1 MVNPKLDSLINLY
14 YARKDVQDAIY
25 NFCRNREVVPRYG
38 EGFGKRPDTLE
49 YPSDIMQQAKKGA
62 TSFHCSEELW
72 TRPLEISTEMTKE
85 QLDEMRDSWDLLID
99 IDCKWFD
106 YAKLAAKSI
115 LKALSYS
122 GVENVGIKFSGGKG
136 FHIIIP
142 WNSFP
147 KQINDIETKKM
158 FPDWARIVCG
168 YLKEISRRLL
178 EKEIRE
184 SGAEFN
190 RLNDLHGFKCNHCG
204 HMCESMHKLEF
215 FCNYCKIG
223 ETIKI
228 KEKNQERKCPQC
240 SKIMKSIN
248 ETEYYSCNKCK
259 TNSLENPDYF
269 SSLGNPNYFSSSIDI
284 YQILGLD
291 IVLVSSR
298 HLFRTPYS
306 LHEKTGLASIV
317 ITKQEL
323 ENFQPS
329 DADPLKVKIRNYM
342 PESKEGEARELL
354 IQALDWYKE
363 KIQNETKTNKTG
375 KVYKEI
381 EIDRSKIVYPP
392 CIQCMLKGLKDGKKR
407 SLFILISYLNSLN
420 FSRQEIEEKITEWN
434 AKNMPPL
441 KQGYVDS
448 QLSYAFKHK
457 KIMPPNCDKYYK
469 DINICR
475 PAALCQKIKN
485 PLNYTICS
493 QKKFP
498 QDND

>member
-99 IDCKWFD
+99 IDSKYLD
-106 YAKLAAKSI
+106 YSKIMAKLIVQALEFHSI
-115 LKALSYS
+115 K
-122 GVENVGIKFSGGKG
+122 NVGIKFSGSKG
-136 FHIIIP
+136 FHLIIP
-142 WNSFP
+142 WKAFP
-147 KQINDIETKKM
+147 EKVNGLETKKM
-158 FPDWARIVCG
+158 FPDWARIVSM
-168 YLKEISRRLL
+168 YIHELVKPKLIEKISELTS
-178 EKEIRE
+178 EKTSKYITGDEKAGD
-184 SGAEFN
+184 SAE
-190 RLNDLHGFKCNHCG
+190 KVA
-204 HMCESMHKLEF
+204 
-215 FCNYCKIG
+215 
-223 ETIKI
+223 
-228 KEKNQERKCPQC
+228 P
-240 SKIMKSIN
+240 
-248 ETEYYSCNKCK
+248 
-259 TNSLENPDYF
+259 
-269 SSLGNPNYFSSSIDI
+269 
-284 YQILGLD
+284 D

-298 HLFRTPYS
+298 HLFRVPYS

-329 DADPLKVKIRNYM
+329 DADPLKVKIRNYV

-407 SLFILISYLNSLN
+407 SLFIMISYLNSLN

-434 AKNMPPL
+434 AKNTPPL

-475 PAALCQKIKN
+475 PDALCQKIKN
-485 PLNYTICS
+485 PLNYTLRS
-493 QKKFP
+493 QRKFSK
-498 QDND
+498 DNE

>member
-99 IDCKWFD
+99 IDSKYLD
-106 YAKLAAKSI
+106 YSKIMAKLIVQALEFHSI
-115 LKALSYS
+115 K
-122 GVENVGIKFSGGKG
+122 NIGIKFSGSKG
-136 FHIIIP
+136 FHLIIP
-142 WNSFP
+142 WKAFP
-147 KQINDIETKKM
+147 EKVNGLDTKKM
-158 FPDWARIVCG
+158 FPDWARIVSM
-168 YLKEISRRLL
+168 YIHEFVKPKLIEKISELTS
-178 EKEIRE
+178 EKTSKYIT
-184 SGAEFN
+184 G
-190 RLNDLHGFKCNHCG
+190 D
-204 HMCESMHKLEF
+204 
-215 FCNYCKIG
+215 
-223 ETIKI
+223 
-228 KEKNQERKCPQC
+228 EKAGDSVEKVAP
-240 SKIMKSIN
+240 
-248 ETEYYSCNKCK
+248 
-259 TNSLENPDYF
+259 
-269 SSLGNPNYFSSSIDI
+269 
-284 YQILGLD
+284 D

-298 HLFRTPYS
+298 HLFRAPYS

-434 AKNMPPL
+434 AKNTPPL

-485 PLNYTICS
+485 PLNYTLCS
-493 QKKFP
+493 QRKFSK
-498 QDND
+498 DNE

>member
-99 IDCKWFD
+99 IDSKYLD
-106 YAKLAAKSI
+106 YSKIMAKLIVQALEFHSI
-115 LKALSYS
+115 K
-122 GVENVGIKFSGGKG
+122 NIGIKFSGSKG
-136 FHIIIP
+136 FHLIIP
-142 WNSFP
+142 WKAFP
-147 KQINDIETKKM
+147 DKVNGLETKKM
-158 FPDWARIVCG
+158 FPDWARIVSM
-168 YLKEISRRLL
+168 YIHEFVKPKLIEKISELTS
-178 EKEIRE
+178 EKTSKYIT
-184 SGAEFN
+184 G
-190 RLNDLHGFKCNHCG
+190 D
-204 HMCESMHKLEF
+204 
-215 FCNYCKIG
+215 
-223 ETIKI
+223 
-228 KEKNQERKCPQC
+228 EKAGDSVEKVAP
-240 SKIMKSIN
+240 
-248 ETEYYSCNKCK
+248 
-259 TNSLENPDYF
+259 
-269 SSLGNPNYFSSSIDI
+269 
-284 YQILGLD
+284 D

-434 AKNMPPL
+434 AKNTPPL